1 MLFRRV
7 LLTAAA
13 LLVLAA
19 PHAARADMEDYP
31 VVKLQSL
38 DKITARTMTF
48 EARVGST
55 LKYGPLYI
63 KIQACRKAP
72 PIEQPEA
79 AAFLQI
85 WEVTPENDAKWV
97 FSGWM
102 YASSPALSPMDHP
115 VYDVW
120 VLDCLQRQGGGEAE
134 KSAAAGEK
142 EAQESGA
149 AASVPK
155 SAPPA
160 DKVGVAKP
168 GTEKPGDDAK
178 MQIRETAPGTGA
190 PATKGDGKSEGKTS
204 GSGGEDADGE
214 EDHGAATPA
223 TPEDIDAEHAAET
236 EGQED

>member
-1 MLFRRV
+1 MQDF
-7 LLTAAA
+7 
-13 LLVLAA
+13 
-19 PHAARADMEDYP
+19 P

-63 KIQACRKAP
+63 KIQSCRKAP

-85 WEVTPENDAKWV
+85 WEVTPEEEAKWI

-120 VLDCLQRQGGGEAE
+120 VLDCLEKQGGGEAA
-134 KSAAAGEK
+134 KSAEAGEK
-142 EAQESGA
+142 EAKDAGA
-149 AASVPK
+149 AADVPTSTPPVDK
-155 SAPPA
+155 TAPGKPPVSDD
-160 DKVGVAKP
+160 DK
-168 GTEKPGDDAK
+168 K
-178 MQIRETAPGTGA
+178 MQIKETAPGAVA
-190 PATKGDGKSEGKTS
+190 PANS
-204 GSGGEDADGE
+204 GSAAPSQEDL
-214 EDHGAATPA
+214 
-223 TPEDIDAEHAAET
+223 DAEHAAET
-236 EGQED
+236 EGQSD